1 MAKCILILIVS
12 LCMSFQTAPSQKKL
26 KFEFTVEETQLI
38 YDALGELPAKK
49 VENLRLKIL
58 MDSQRQLDTT
68 NKK

>member
-1 MAKCILILIVS
+1 
-12 LCMSFQTAPSQKKL
+12 MSFQTAPSQKKL